1 MPENVSNSVQIPEN
15 SSPVNYSGTQI
26 NFWGCAPN
34 IDPGNWL
41 KQAQNQGMGAY
52 SNPYPNQLGAMTNKM
67 IQVVHIDIYN
77 FPILHTK
84 KQGVD

>member
-1 MPENVSNSVQIPEN
+1 MTNSVQIPDS

-41 KQAQNQGMGAY
+41 KQSKEQNQPY
-52 SNPYPNQLGAMTNKM
+52 NNPYHTQLGAMTNQM
-67 IQVVHIDIYN
+67 INVRSVLGY
-77 FPILHTK
+77 IL
-84 KQGVD
+84 

>member
-1 MPENVSNSVQIPEN
+1 MNVCFTVPETVTNSAQMPDS

-41 KQAQNQGMGAY
+41 KQSQQGQGMGGSY
-52 SNPYPNQLGAMTNKM
+52 GNPYPGQLGAMTNKM
-67 IQVVHIDIYN
+67 IQVLANRACHACI
-77 FPILHTK
+77 
-84 KQGVD
+84 

>member
-1 MPENVSNSVQIPEN
+1 MTNSVQIPDS

-41 KQAQNQGMGAY
+41 KQSKEQNQPY
-52 SNPYPNQLGAMTNKM
+52 NNPYHTQLGAMTNQM
-67 IQVVHIDIYN
+67 IHVRSAVIFCQLCTWLKDKGH
-77 FPILHTK
+77 F
-84 KQGVD
+84 